1 MYAMQYEVKLPSDY
15 NMEIIKKRV
24 RENGFKTDGFED
36 LIIKAYLISD
46 EDNITKSYSPLYLW
60 RNSKGMTKFIFDGYF
75 DNIISSFGWHSI
87 NIGVTYLVNITD
99 DVCNSKYVLE
109 EYININ
115 PSSSLKNHDI
125 ENKFY
130 SFDNILAQS
139 IIYNP
144 DKWKAV
150 KYSFVNEVPKNI
162 DKKVQVYQ
170 ILHISQ

>member
-1 MYAMQYEVKLPSDY
+1 
-15 NMEIIKKRV
+15 
-24 RENGFKTDGFED
+24 
-36 LIIKAYLISD
+36 
-46 EDNITKSYSPLYLW
+46 
-60 RNSKGMTKFIFDGYF
+60 MTKFIFDGYF

-150 KYSFVNEVPKNI
+150 KYSFVNEVPKILTKSSSLSNTTYI
-162 DKKVQVYQ
+162 AITRSYTNCGLAQ
-170 ILHISQ
+170 ILKFVSKFRRTYVKNIIRGEQLLQTNC